1 LNRLLLVVLDLAAI
15 RCKDRVTGVTIDGH
29 FGEVGAMSTGRRL
42 STQILLSQLA
52 VLGVVSVAGLGLFVH
67 EARHSEDQQYEQRA
81 LAVAL
86 ATASLPEVVQGLSA
100 GDTSGDLQSI
110 AERVRRKTG
119 AAYVVIIDRQ
129 GIRHSHPSPDLIGKR
144 IAEPVVA
151 LDGRTHMGVDNG
163 RLGRSA
169 NGKAPVMNASGQVVG
184 EVSAGILE
192 SQVAADKSRELRRL
206 ALVAAAALI
215 AGVLVSLWLAR
226 RLKRQTFG
234 LELHA
239 IADLLQEREAMLHGI
254 REGVVTFDPDG
265 RVSLVNDEARR
276 LLGFGEQGVGKR
288 LDELVPAGRLQ
299 DLLSGDVRPGDDE
312 VVLTDRFCLKV
323 NRMPVRMQGRDL
335 GAVVTVRD
343 RTEHVEL
350 LRELDSVASLTE
362 ALRGQQHEHANR
374 MHTVAG
380 LLELDRPEDAASYL
394 TEVAGDAAGLAE
406 RLRDSVGNP
415 TIVALLLG
423 KATVAR
429 ERGVALTVNCN
440 APIGNDVVQSRLAVT
455 VLGNLLDNAVDA
467 VAGRPD
473 AAVQVELS
481 RRDDTF
487 LIRVVD
493 NGPGVDPAA
502 RGRLFDDGFSTKP
515 ARGSGHRGLGLALVH
530 RLVTQAGGT
539 IALQDAAPTTFDVR
553 LPVRT
558 AASR

>member
-1 LNRLLLVVLDLAAI
+1 
-15 RCKDRVTGVTIDGH
+15 
-29 FGEVGAMSTGRRL
+29 MSSGRRL

-52 VLGVVSVAGLGLFVH
+52 VLGVVSVAGLGLFVQ
-67 EARHSEDQQYEQRA
+67 EARHAEDRQYEQRA

-86 ATASLPEVVQGLSA
+86 ATASLPEVAEGLSGA
-100 GDTSGDLQSI
+100 NLDGQLQSI
-110 AERVRRKTG
+110 AERLRLKTG
-119 AAYVVIIDRQ
+119 AAYVVIIDRK
-129 GIRHSHPSPDLIGKR
+129 GIRHSHPRTDPIGQQVL
-144 IAEPVVA
+144 EPVVA
-151 LDGRTHMGVDNG
+151 LDGHTHTGVDNG

-192 SQVAADKSRELRRL
+192 SEVSADKNRDLRRL
-206 ALVAAAALI
+206 ALFAAAALI
-215 AGVLVSLWLAR
+215 AGILVSLWLAR

-239 IADLLQEREAMLHGI
+239 VADLLQEREAMLHGI
-254 REGVVTFDPDG
+254 REGVVTLDPEG
-265 RVSLVNDEARR
+265 RVSLVNDEACR
-276 LLGFGEQGVGKR
+276 LLGFGDFGAGKR
-288 LDELVPAGRLQ
+288 LDELVPPGRLH
-299 DLLSGDVRPGDDE
+299 DLLIGHVAPGDDE

-323 NRMPVRMQGRDL
+323 NRMPVRKQGREL

-380 LLELDRPEDAASYL
+380 LLELDRPDEAASYL
-394 TEVAGDAAGLAE
+394 SEVAGGAAGLAE
-406 RLRDSVGNP
+406 QLRDSVGNP

-429 ERGVALTVNCN
+429 ERGVVLTVHCT
-440 APIGNDVVQSRLAVT
+440 APIGDDVVPSRLTVT

-467 VAGRPD
+467 VAGFPD
-473 AAVQVELS
+473 GAVRVELS
-481 RRDDTF
+481 RRDGTF
-487 LIRVVD
+487 LIRVID
-493 NGPGVDPAA
+493 TGPGVAPSA
-502 RGRLFDDGFSTKP
+502 RDRLFEDGFSTKP
-515 ARGSGHRGLGLALVH
+515 TRSGGHRGLGLALVH

-539 IALQDAAPTTFDVR
+539 ITLQTFTPTTFDVQ
-553 LPVRT
+553 LPVRPRT
-558 AASR
+558 SV

>member
-1 LNRLLLVVLDLAAI
+1 
-15 RCKDRVTGVTIDGH
+15 
-29 FGEVGAMSTGRRL
+29 MSTGRRL

-52 VLGVVSVAGLGLFVH
+52 VLGVVSAAGLGLFVH
-67 EARHSEDQQYEQRA
+67 EARTSEDRQYEQRA

-86 ATASLPEVVQGLSA
+86 ATASLPEVAAGLTGNDAA
-100 GDTSGDLQSI
+100 GRLQSV
-110 AERVRRKTG
+110 AERLRVKTG

-129 GIRHSHPSPDLIGKR
+129 GVRHSHPSPDLIGKR
-144 IAEPVVA
+144 VSEPVVA
-151 LDGRTHMGVDNG
+151 LDGHTHTGVDNG

-169 NGKAPVMNASGQVVG
+169 NGKAPVMDASGQVVG

-206 ALVAAAALI
+206 AFVAATALVAGI
-215 AGVLVSLWLAR
+215 LVSLWLAR

-239 IADLLQEREAMLHGI
+239 IAELLQEREAMLHGI

-276 LLGFGEQGVGKR
+276 LLGFGDRGVGKS
-288 LDELVPAGRLQ
+288 LDELVPAGRLH
-299 DLLSGDVRPGDDE
+299 DLLSGGVQPGDDE

-323 NRMPVRMQGRDL
+323 NRMPVHLQGRDL

-380 LLELDRPEDAASYL
+380 LLELDRPDDAARYL

-415 TIVALLLG
+415 TVVALLLG

-429 ERGVALTVNCN
+429 ERGVVLSVRCT
-440 APIGNDVVQSRLAVT
+440 APIGDDVVPSRLAVT
-455 VLGNLLDNAVDA
+455 VLGNLVDNAVDA
-467 VAGRPD
+467 VSGQPD
-473 AAVQVELS
+473 GAVRVELS
-481 RRDDTF
+481 RTDDTF
-487 LIRVVD
+487 LIRVAD
-493 NGPGVDPAA
+493 TGPGVQSPA
-502 RGRLFDDGFSTKP
+502 RERLFDDGFSTKP
-515 ARGSGHRGLGLALVH
+515 ARVDGHRGLGLALVH
-530 RLVTQAGGT
+530 RLVTQAGGS
-539 IALQDAAPTTFDVR
+539 IVLRDDAPTTFDVR
-553 LPVRT
+553 LPVR
-558 AASR
+558 SRVSR